1 MAVITISRQLE
12 SLGDDVARLVAEKLG
27 YQIFDKKV
35 MSQVGQELGLGTKAI
50 EAAANFKPQGP
61 KSVLE
66 MIGNTQRMTGGDPSS
81 WTFGARSDALEG
93 ISVANLVK
101 VINAGYKK
109 GNVVIIGRGSMAA
122 LQDKPDV
129 LHVRIMAPMAVR
141 LQRMCDREHCAK
153 DEAIAKIKARDASDV
168 QWIKRYFDLDSHD
181 PQLFDVVINTA
192 KITPAAAADL
202 VIKAL
207 DLLPKTKAK

>member
-27 YQIFDKKV
+27 YQIFDKK
-35 MSQVGQELGLGTKAI
+35 MMAQVGQEMGLGTKAV
-50 EAAANFKPQGP
+50 EAAMGFKPQGA
-61 KSVLE
+61 KTVWE
-66 MIGNTQRMTGGDPSS
+66 AIGTTQRMTGGDPSS

-109 GNVVIIGRGSMAA
+109 GNVLIIGRGGMAA

-129 LHVRIMAPMAVR
+129 LHVRITAPMAVR
-141 LQRMCDREHCAK
+141 LQRMCDREHCSKDDAAAK
-153 DEAIAKIKARDASDV
+153 LKERDASDV
-168 QWIKRYFDLDSHD
+168 QWIKRYFDLESHD

-207 DLLPKTKAK
+207 DLLPKSKAK